1 MNVDIFVRDIMFCNP
16 ALVLWRC
23 LMEFDTATRRNPQ
36 PIYNHG
42 AEKNKHEKASDID
55 LIRAQAKRS
64 I

>member
-1 MNVDIFVRDIMFCNP
+1 
-16 ALVLWRC
+16 
-23 LMEFDTATRRNPQ
+23 MEFDTATRGNPQ